1 VGTAQTGGDTFQVTI
16 QTTGDSLAIE
26 RAVNRAMT
34 RNVRLNGG
42 LVVPVRV

>member
-1 VGTAQTGGDTFQVTI
+1 VGTASAGDTFNVTI

-34 RNVRLNGG
+34 RNARLNGG
-42 LVVPVRV
+42 VVVPVRV